1 MWLSITPDSG
11 VIGWRGPPARGA
23 FSVYS
28 TAISVPSGD
37 HEGYAKYPFALVS
50 FLAAPPLA
58 GATYN
63 WSWPGVRASE
73 RKAMDRPSGDHA
85 ISCSEWLDPARPAVI
100 RTLLAAP
107 DFKLATKMAV
117 FSEGVPSFF
126 FMPCA
131 HATRAPSGEIATPS
145 NLCTKNSGSIT

>member
-11 VIGWRGPPARGA
+11 VIGCSGPPARGA
-23 FSVYS
+23 FSVNN
-28 TAISVPSGD
+28 TAISVPSDD
-37 HEGYAKYPFALVS
+37 HEGYCRYPFTLVS

-73 RKAMDRPSGDHA
+73 RKAMERLSGDHA
-85 ISCSEWLDPARPAVI
+85 ISCSEWFDPARPALI
-100 RTLLAAP
+100 RALLDAP
-107 DFKLATKMAV
+107 AFTLATKMAL

-126 FMPCA
+126 FMLCA
-131 HATRAPSGEIATPS
+131 HATRAPSGERATPS